1 MKPTFFPSLS
11 EWRNRLEQHH
21 QTHEE
26 LWVGF
31 HKKDSGKPSITW
43 PEAVDAALCFGWIDG
58 VRKSLDEVSYVIR
71 FTPRRP
77 RSIWSAINISRVAEL
92 TRLGLMRAAGTQA
105 FEGRTGERSEIYAY
119 EQRRGAKLSGRLRE
133 TVPRNRHRGDG
144 SPRLPCHATVH
155 PGPHTAVRRIQLGPY
170 DHGWKPERSEVGIG
184 QGKGQSGRVREP
196 PGAVRT
202 AGSFRRQDLTDPSFA
217 KLAEPCSSALPLLP
231 HHRPKSAA

>member
-21 QTHEE
+21 ETHEE

-58 VRKSLDEVSYVIR
+58 VRKSLDEISYVIR

-105 FEGRTGERSEIYAY
+105 FNSRIVENHVGTASARAGEDSC
-119 EQRRGAKLSGRLRE
+119 
-133 TVPRNRHRGDG
+133 P
-144 SPRLPCHATVH
+144 
-155 PGPHTAVRRIQLGPY
+155 
-170 DHGWKPERSEVGIG
+170 
-184 QGKGQSGRVREP
+184 
-196 PGAVRT
+196 
-202 AGSFRRQDLTDPSFA
+202 
-217 KLAEPCSSALPLLP
+217 
-231 HHRPKSAA
+231 